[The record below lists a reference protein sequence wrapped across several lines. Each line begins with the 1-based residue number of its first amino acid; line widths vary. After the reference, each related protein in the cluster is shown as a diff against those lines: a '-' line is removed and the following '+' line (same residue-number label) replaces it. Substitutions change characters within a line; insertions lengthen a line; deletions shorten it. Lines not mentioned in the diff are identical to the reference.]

1 MQIIAK
7 GKEDVLAYLEHAAMS
22 RAGKPGE
29 YSLQRDDSGNLVA
42 FIAGHSFTG
51 TGAITLDGNRLV
63 AVDGILV
70 HFTQP

>member
-7 GKEDVLAYLEHAAMS
+7 GKKDVLAHLEQDALR

-42 FIAGHSFTG
+42 FIAGHTFIG
-51 TGAITLDGNRLV
+51 RGKITLDGNLLE

-70 HFTQP
+70 QITHP